1 MDIYKYQN
9 YTIAME
15 EKKELY
21 IVEEKNSFYHL
32 DKDTFSSMFDKDGLV
47 IEKTIK
53 DNIAYMLIMVTIIIV
68 TMITYFFKA
77 QYVIVD
83 VNFLKASFVLL
94 INIVIHELGHIL
106 FLKWFNRDS
115 KFKVGFKLVF
125 IYPAFYVD
133 TSYSYFL
140 PQYKRAAVY
149 MAGNTMNCIFVL
161 GIIIFLPNMLLYCYL
176 IVSNILINFLPIVK
190 SDGYY
195 AFITFF
201 NR

>member
-1 MDIYKYQN
+1 M
-9 YTIAME
+9 
-15 EKKELY
+15 
-21 IVEEKNSFYHL
+21 
-32 DKDTFSSMFDKDGLV
+32 
-47 IEKTIK
+47 
-53 DNIAYMLIMVTIIIV
+53 
-68 TMITYFFKA
+68 
-77 QYVIVD
+77 
-83 VNFLKASFVLL
+83 
-94 INIVIHELGHIL
+94 
-106 FLKWFNRDS
+106 
-115 KFKVGFKLVF
+115 GFKLVF

-201 NR
+201 